1 MRLENLN
8 GWTRKGDE
16 AAGDDLRAGFDPYDT
31 PSAVDVLAHLGLV
44 EDDLPGADPAEL
56 LAAQQAALAG
66 YRARMERERDD
77 ARWRPAKLSA
87 CSPRA
92 IGARATAAV
101 LARLARLAM
110 PLSPG
115 VALHLGPAQGD
126 TDLGMTCAQLCAWA
140 QRGELGDWTDHE
152 DAADALLT
160 ATEVLYRA
168 PLGDAWD
175 AAVAEACAEDGPADS
190 DPVALVLAAAWSRLR
205 VCREPSA
212 LRGATTEKQRAKV
225 RREHSV
231 TLRELARLA
240 SLGISRVKSFAAD
253 GSLRASGRGGPQP
266 HRVEAAEARRW
277 LASRGL
283 AGW

>member
-31 PSAVDVLAHLGLV
+31 PSAVDVLTHLGLV
-44 EDDLPGADPAEL
+44 EDDLPDADGEEL

-92 IGARATAAV
+92 IGARATDAV
-101 LARLARLAM
+101 LQRLARLAM

-115 VALHLGPAQGD
+115 IALHVSPAQGD
-126 TDLGMTCAQLCAWA
+126 TDLGVTCASLCAWA
-140 QRGELGDWTDHE
+140 QSGALGDWSDAE

-160 ATEVLYRA
+160 ASECLYRA

-175 AAVAEACAEDGPADS
+175 AAEAASAAEDGPADS
-190 DPVALVLAAAWSRLR
+190 DPVACVLAAAWSRVK
-205 VCREPSA
+205 VCRGEA
-212 LRGATTEKQRAKV
+212 I
-225 RREHSV
+225 

-240 SLGISRVKSFAAD
+240 SVAPSWVRANVTAKEIA
-253 GSLRASGRGGPQP
+253 ASGRGGPQP
-266 HRVEAAEARRW
+266 HRVEASEARRW